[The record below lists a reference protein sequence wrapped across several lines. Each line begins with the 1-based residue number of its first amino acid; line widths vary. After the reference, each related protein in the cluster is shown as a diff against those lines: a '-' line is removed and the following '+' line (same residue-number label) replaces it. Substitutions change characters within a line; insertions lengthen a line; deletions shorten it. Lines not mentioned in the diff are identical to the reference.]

1 MSSIRSIAISLPHRQ
16 SGKGSSTRSKTD
28 ITSPRQERFT
38 PKRKNKQGQT
48 SLLEQ
53 CRCPF
58 RPALKPFRRTR
69 LELYSAPLW
78 SRGVTHESRA
88 SALLSRRPAAFI
100 DPCLPSRAV
109 KAPSADRLDSRN
121 QARRLPA
128 ESESRTRRD
137 FDDRIRTRVRA
148 PTRLFSGRVTRHIA
162 VFAGLGL
169 SIHVGS

>member
-28 ITSPRQERFT
+28 ITSPRQEQFT

-88 SALLSRRPAAFI
+88 SALLLRRPLLSS
-100 DPCLPSRAV
+100 PCLPSRAI
-109 KAPSADRLDSRN
+109 KAPSAEGCVHELKATASGCRSAARGRGYTPDEGVKCENPLRSR
-121 QARRLPA
+121 
-128 ESESRTRRD
+128 SEN
-137 FDDRIRTRVRA
+137 
-148 PTRLFSGRVTRHIA
+148 GCQ
-162 VFAGLGL
+162 
-169 SIHVGS
+169 